1 MRLGTVRV
9 HNPQPS
15 KGLAGYR
22 RRVGAI
28 LLPSLASVLLATVPL
43 AAQKTDVVILR
54 NGDRITG
61 EIKQLALG
69 RLTYSTDDMGTLSI
83 EWDKIDQITS
93 RQYHEV
99 ETQVGLRYFGM
110 LMAADRGY
118 VVIGDDLVRDSL
130 ALARIVRID
139 PIKVSLWDRFN
150 GHIDLGF
157 SYQQSNKIIE
167 LSLSGEADYRTR
179 RWLHQVT
186 FSAYFQDQQNASST
200 KRSSLGAIGQR
211 FLKNRW
217 SGFGAVS
224 FEQNQELSLDL
235 RMLAAGGAGFFLKQ
249 TNNSILNLL
258 GGFTVQN
265 ERFTDTEASTN
276 NMELLAALRYKQFRF
291 DSPKLDISAALTSYT
306 GITDWGRL
314 RLDSKFYISYEVLKD
329 FTVGLDVF
337 DKFDSRP
344 PSETAQKNDFGTTL
358 TVGWKF

>member
-1 MRLGTVRV
+1 MT
-9 HNPQPS
+9 P
-15 KGLAGYR
+15 
-22 RRVGAI
+22 I
-28 LLPSLASVLLATVPL
+28 PL
-43 AAQKTDVVILR
+43 AAQKTDVVILH

-83 EWDKIDQITS
+83 EWEKIVQVTS
-93 RQYHEV
+93 RDYFQV

-118 VVIGDDLVRDSL
+118 IVVGDDLVRDSL
-130 ALARIVRID
+130 AIVRIVRID
-139 PIKVSLWDRFN
+139 PIKVSIWDRFK
-150 GHIDLGF
+150 GHVDVGF
-157 SYQQSNKIIE
+157 SYQQSNKIIQI
-167 LSLSGEADYRTR
+167 SLGGEVDYRTR
-179 RWLHQVT
+179 RWLNQLT
-186 FSAYFQDQQNASST
+186 FSGYFQDQDSASST

-224 FEQNQELSLDL
+224 LEQNQELSLDL
-235 RMLAAGGAGFFLKQ
+235 RMLAAGGVGYFLKQ
-249 TNNSILNLL
+249 TNTSILNLL
-258 GGFTVQN
+258 AGLTVQN

-276 NMELLAALRYKQFRF
+276 NMELLAALRYRHFRF
-291 DSPKLDISAALTSYT
+291 DTPKLDISAAVTSYT
-306 GITDWGRL
+306 GITDWGRI

-344 PSETAQKNDFGTTL
+344 PSETAQKNDFGSSL